1 MLSNDPPGAGDA
13 SRTQHAQPS
22 RITTRSLTMHSNHPA
37 TSERSRTIRIAAAMG
52 VAAAGTALFHHLA
65 SRRAEAQNPPLGRFV
80 DVDGVRLHLVDR
92 GSGSTVVLLHG
103 NGVSLDDFIASDA
116 LDRLVMTHR
125 VIAIDR
131 PGFGHSS
138 RPRGRAWT
146 PAAQATLFAKAL
158 DTLGIES
165 AVVVGHSWG
174 AMVALALALDHPE
187 KVAGL
192 VLMSGYYYPTVRG
205 DVAPAGLAALPLVAA
220 ATGPAVVA
228 ASFAPAPV
236 SPKFERFPKALA
248 LRPSQLRAASAEAA
262 MMVPAAASLSRRYE
276 DLDMPIAILAGAG
289 DRIAW
294 PSRHAER
301 LARALPT
308 ATLRLIEGEGHLF
321 HYAQPDAVADAVGAV
336 ERG

>member
-1 MLSNDPPGAGDA
+1 M
-13 SRTQHAQPS
+13 
-22 RITTRSLTMHSNHPA
+22 MHSNLPA
-37 TSERSRTIRIAAAMG
+37 TPKRSRTIRIAAVG

-65 SRRAEAQNPPLGRFV
+65 SRRAEARHPPQGRFI
-80 DVDGVRLHLVDR
+80 DVDGVRLHVVDR
-92 GSGSTVVLLHG
+92 GAGNTVLLLHG
-103 NGVSLDDFIASDA
+103 NGVSLDDFIASGV
-116 LDRLVMTHR
+116 LDRLAMTHR

-138 RPRGRAWT
+138 RPRGRVWT
-146 PAAQATLFAKAL
+146 PAAQAALFAKAMDAL
-158 DTLGIES
+158 DVDS

-205 DVAPAGLAALPLVAA
+205 DVAPAGLAALPLAGDVIAHTVSPLIAA

-236 SPKFERFPKALA
+236 SPKLDRFPKALA
-248 LRPSQLRAASAEAA
+248 LRPSQLRAAFAEAA
-262 MMVPAAASLSRRYE
+262 MMVPAAASLSRRYNE
-276 DLDMPIAILAGAG
+276 LAMPIAILAGTG
-289 DRIAW
+289 DGIAW

-301 LARALPT
+301 LAQARPA
-308 ATLRLIEGEGHLF
+308 ATLHLIEGQGHLF
-321 HYAQPDAVADAVGAV
+321 HYAEPGAVADAVRAV

>member
-1 MLSNDPPGAGDA
+1 
-13 SRTQHAQPS
+13 
-22 RITTRSLTMHSNHPA
+22 MHSNHPA

-65 SRRAEAQNPPLGRFV
+65 SRRAEAQNPPQGRFV

-103 NGVSLDDFIASDA
+103 NGVSLGDFIASDV

-146 PAAQATLFAKAL
+146 PAAQAALFAKAL

-205 DVAPAGLAALPLVAA
+205 DVAPAGLAAVPLAGDVLAHTVSPLVAA